1 MDGKNTLDRIL
12 ACGQDCFL
20 KSTFKSAPLRKIAA
34 KAGVT
39 TGAFYGYFAN
49 KEELFYALTDETAE
63 GLMDI
68 LESVARDMD
77 AFPPGEKVF
86 RMCGVYISRIPEIV
100 DYLLEHRD
108 AMRLIISC
116 SQGTKYENFFGNL
129 QQRNQ
134 SNISQSASEAGASEQ
149 TIRPL
154 STDTMEL
161 LMDGYFSILARLILE
176 ETDREKIIRCMA
188 EVAKVYEA
196 GILALMR
203 EVK

>member
-20 KSTFKSAPLRKIAA
+20 KYTFKSAPLRKIAA

-63 GLMDI
+63 GLMAI
-68 LESVARDMD
+68 LDSVARDMD

-116 SQGTKYENFFGNL
+116 SQGTSMKTFLGTYSSAIRAIFPRALQKPGLLSRRFVRCLRIPWSFDGRLLSPYLRDSSWRKPTGKNL
-129 QQRNQ
+129 
-134 SNISQSASEAGASEQ
+134 SAV
-149 TIRPL
+149 L
-154 STDTMEL
+154 
-161 LMDGYFSILARLILE
+161 
-176 ETDREKIIRCMA
+176 A

-196 GILALMR
+196 GIWH
-203 EVK
+203 